1 MAKITKI
8 TQQVKHK
15 DRYSLYVDDEYSF
28 SLSDN
33 ALLTS
38 GLVKGAE
45 LTGQQVKEYQQLSQD
60 DKLYERTLR
69 YVAMR
74 PRSVWEVEFYLKR
87 KDAAE
92 GQVKQIVD
100 KLSEYGYLDDYKFAE
115 AFTHDR
121 RLIRSASSRKI
132 RLELQKKHVASDII
146 DQVLAEDETDE
157 PDMLRQLIIRKRQQ
171 SKYHD
176 ELKLMQYLARQGFGY
191 GDIKSA
197 LAELAEEA

>member
-1 MAKITKI
+1 VKITKI

-15 DRYSLYVDDEYSF
+15 DRYSIYVDDAYSF

-33 ALLTS
+33 ALLRS
-38 GLVKGAE
+38 GLVKGTE
-45 LTGQQVKEYQQLSQD
+45 LTGQQVKDYQQLSQD

-87 KDAAE
+87 KDSSEA
-92 GQVKQIVD
+92 QIQQIVD
-100 KLSEYGYLDDYKFAE
+100 KLSQFGYLDDYKFAE

-121 RLIRSASSRKI
+121 RLIRSASTRKI
-132 RLELQKKHVASDII
+132 KLELQKKHVASDII
-146 DQVLAEDETDE
+146 AQVLAEDETDE
-157 PDMLRQLIIRKRQQ
+157 SDMLRQLIVRKRQQ
-171 SKYHD
+171 SKYRDD

-191 GDIKSA
+191 GEIKSA
-197 LAELAEEA
+197 LAELAEEV